1 MSMDV
6 ITSRDNERVR
16 QARAARDGKA
26 PDKIFIEGVRLCEEA
41 LQAGLHVEEAL
52 HTLEFMQD
60 ERGARLLSELE
71 RVDARMTVVSERV
84 FASLSDTKNPQGIA
98 MLAARPQADAGL
110 LENALKDA
118 TLLVVILHR
127 LNNPANAGAILR
139 TAEAAGASGIIATAG
154 TCDLFSAKALRGA
167 MGSSFRLPVWAGADL
182 TETLSWC
189 KDRGIR
195 TICADIRAE
204 LSHTEVDWTI
214 PRALIVGP
222 EASGLSLD
230 EIALADEALRIPM
243 QEPVESLNVA
253 IAAGIILY
261 EAARQRKQR

>member
-6 ITSRDNERVR
+6 ITSRDNARVR

-52 HTLEFMQD
+52 HTLELMQD

-71 RVDARMTVVSERV
+71 RVNVQLTVVSERV

-98 MLAARPQADAGL
+98 MLAARPRANAGF
-110 LENALKDA
+110 LEDALKDA
-118 TLLVVILHR
+118 TLLVILHR

-139 TAEAAGASGIIATAG
+139 TAEAAGASGIIVTAG
-154 TCDLFSAKALRGA
+154 TCDLFSPKALRGA

-182 TETLSWC
+182 TDALRWC
-189 KDRGIR
+189 KERSIR

-214 PRALIVGP
+214 RRALIVGP
-222 EASGLSLD
+222 EASGLSTD

-253 IAAGIILY
+253 VAAGIILY

>member
-6 ITSRDNERVR
+6 ITSRDNVRVR
-16 QARAARDGKA
+16 QTRAARDGKA
-26 PDKIFIEGVRLCEEA
+26 TDKIFIEGVRLCEEA

-52 HTLEFMQD
+52 HTAELMQD

-71 RVDARMTVVSERV
+71 RVGARLSVVSERV
-84 FASLSDTKNPQGIA
+84 FASVSDTKTPQGIA
-98 MLAARPQADAGL
+98 MVAARPQADAGL

-118 TLLVVILHR
+118 TLLVILHR

-139 TAEAAGASGIIATAG
+139 TAEAAGVGGIIATAG

-167 MGSSFRLPVWAGADL
+167 MGSSFRLRIWVGADL
-182 TETLSWC
+182 KEALGWC
-189 KDRGIR
+189 KQRGVR
-195 TICADIRAE
+195 TICADIRAA

-222 EASGLSLD
+222 EASGLSVD

-253 IAAGIILY
+253 VAAGIILY
-261 EAARQRKQR
+261 EAARQRKRS